1 MLVHRTQ
8 SIVFQGPASSAYT
21 CYCTP
26 FIKRFEQ
33 KMDKNKRELVK
44 HLESTHGKLAT
55 RISHLERKTKDHIS
69 SLSNSMKETIAQVSS
84 YQFQFLLLHLG
95 CKLALSIRESDR
107 F

>member
-1 MLVHRTQ
+1 MCKEMECNYRKLL
-8 SIVFQGPASSAYT
+8 FQGPVSTGYS

-55 RISHLERKTKDHIS
+55 RISHLERKTRDQIS
-69 SLSNSMKETIAQVSS
+69 SLSNSMKETIAQVS
-84 YQFQFLLLHLG
+84 LG
-95 CKLALSIRESDR
+95 A